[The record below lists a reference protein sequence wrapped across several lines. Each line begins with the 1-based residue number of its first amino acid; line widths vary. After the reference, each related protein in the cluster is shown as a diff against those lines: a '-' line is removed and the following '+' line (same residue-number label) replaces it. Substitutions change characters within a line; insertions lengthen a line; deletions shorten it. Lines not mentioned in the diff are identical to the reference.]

1 MSILDLFLTPQNV
14 RTGVNFLQNNQG
26 IMNTL
31 TGLPIGPSSGRAYI
45 RNLSGSQEP
54 ITEDFFN
61 ADQLGEIK
69 NRTAS
74 GMADRSMYY
83 DNIMNTGKRDFF
95 ERNKA
100 IGYDLSNPISMSG
113 IFSNPS
119 TDIDATLGKFT
130 YRENPD
136 GTISAIDKHD
146 FDGIQGG
153 ENKFYGNKE
162 KYIGQPQ
169 SLGYRELPFLKP
181 DISDATPG
189 FFMGMGEDDQGFD
202 LVAPAG
208 PANMYQPY
216 FPGGES
222 MSPLAG
228 KFFEGDPE
236 YIATKQEEI
245 FESPDTVLGNVIDS
259 YKKKDITGKRDIT
272 GSKLARFIGGM
283 FGQIGYDESK
293 DLSGNP
299 KLIKSGNE
307 GLRNNFNLSSVP
319 INVNLGKI
327 SHLDKL
333 KANRN
338 FARYL
343 SMNKNIPSQIR
354 KESFKYSGPISN
366 SPINVGN
373 PFRYGG
379 DGRYGRGSDGQQS
392 YDLGQGFGISA
403 TTGGPVSNR
412 TGRGRTGYGI
422 GGLI

>member
-1 MSILDLFLTPQNV
+1 MSILDSLLTPQNV

-45 RNLSGSQEP
+45 RNISGSQEP

-136 GTISAIDKHD
+136 GTTSAIDKHD
-146 FDGIQGG
+146 FDGTQGG

-162 KYIGQPQ
+162 KYVGQPQ
-169 SLGYRELPFLKP
+169 RLGYRELPFLEP
-181 DISDATPG
+181 NTIDADPG
-189 FFMGMGEDDQGFD
+189 EFMGMGEDDQGFD

-216 FPGGES
+216 FPGGDS
-222 MSPLAG
+222 MGPLAG
-228 KFFEGDPE
+228 KFLEGNPE
-236 YIATKQEEI
+236 YQVTKQEEI
-245 FESPDTVLGNVIDS
+245 YESPDTVLGNVIDS
-259 YKKKDITGKRDIT
+259 YKKGDIT
-272 GSKLARFIGGM
+272 GSKLSRFIGGM

-299 KLIKSGNE
+299 KNYYTTTGNE
-307 GLRNNFNLSSVP
+307 TLRNNFNLSSVP

-333 KANRN
+333 RSNKN
-338 FARYL
+338 FAKYV

-354 KESFKYSGPISN
+354 KESSKYSGPISN

-373 PFRYGG
+373 PFGYGG
-379 DGRYGRGSDGQQS
+379 GNRGGDRDPNQGNTQT
-392 YDLGQGFGISA
+392 GFGRS
-403 TTGGPVSNR
+403 GM
-412 TGRGRTGYGI
+412 GRDPNDRMAM
-422 GGLI
+422 GGLIDLYRNGGFI